1 METPRSGV
9 GLEPVGEVTTRYNT
23 MGIFSIKRGMGSSG
37 LDDITQ
43 GEIMESKE
51 LKRAQ
56 VGLLWWRS
64 G

>member
-1 METPRSGV
+1 METPHSGV

-23 MGIFSIKRGMGSSG
+23 MGIFSIKRGMGSLG

-43 GEIMESKE
+43 GEIMENKE

-56 VGLLWWRS
+56 VGLLWWRI

>member
-23 MGIFSIKRGMGSSG
+23 MGNLSIKRGMGSLG

-43 GEIMESKE
+43 G
-51 LKRAQ
+51 
-56 VGLLWWRS
+56 
-64 G
+64 